1 MKSDAVENL
10 RDRTTRFALRI
21 VRMYSALPSTV
32 PAQVMGKQILR
43 SGTSIGAQYREADR
57 ARSTPEFISKM
68 ESALQ
73 EIDET
78 QYWLELLIGAG
89 IVPAGKLAELTKETD
104 ELAAIF
110 VASIN
115 TAKRR
120 TRK

>member
-89 IVPAGKLAELTKETD
+89 IVPAGKLAELTK
-104 ELAAIF
+104 
-110 VASIN
+110 
-115 TAKRR
+115 
-120 TRK
+120 